1 MNHEPD
7 DIEEG
12 KDVEFSDSRLN
23 ELLSAAEW
31 PEIPGDAVTRLRA
44 LCKESPEQS
53 SVVDKPAAAV
63 TAGRQSTDFRSAAD
77 LRSVADVYRRNWIS
91 WIVTAGVIAAA
102 FVAGQWFEARR
113 SSRQVVRQPEVESPA
128 VVSQDSPATEQTTEN
143 PANVGIEAAPSEMM
157 PREDSST
164 DMVAETPSDAGV
176 PEKLIPTPEEAF
188 GSGGKH
194 RSRRDKLREQYQT
207 QLKSVL
213 ACLEEQQLKEHNSE
227 GLQAGAGN
235 TSADLCLRPLMEKRE
250 EFEYL
255 LWEMIRTTTG
265 QQRLTALTAIG
276 YVGTPKSV
284 PLLMSTTSDADLR
297 GVALEALKRCA
308 DEATITGFVLQ
319 QRDDELSR
327 EFCAVLASRQTDSA
341 AQAWIHL
348 VQNPSRR
355 SHCLQAADELSEE
368 LVERFFQ
375 MLDSSLAADRIAAAV
390 SLGSRTDP
398 QTRKRLV
405 GLIQAFP
412 HRWEPVA
419 ALMWNGS
426 PESMRVLQQLQG
438 DTTRF
443 AVLQTAS
450 VQLTAFVGQSRRT
463 E

>member
-7 DIEEG
+7 DSAEG
-12 KDVEFSDSRLN
+12 KTGEFSDSRLN

-31 PEIPGDAVTRLRA
+31 PEVPGDAITRLRV
-44 LCKESPEQS
+44 LCKEASEQS
-53 SVVDKPAAAV
+53 SVVDKP
-63 TAGRQSTDFRSAAD
+63 TATVKADGQFIDFRSAAD
-77 LRSVADVYRRNWIS
+77 HRSAADVYRRNWIS

-113 SSRQVVRQPEVESPA
+113 SSPQVVRQPDVESPS
-128 VVSQDSPATEQTTEN
+128 VVSQDSPASEQTTAN
-143 PANVGIEAAPSEMM
+143 PANVEMEPVPPGMM
-157 PREDSST
+157 PREDSPT
-164 DMVAETPSDAGV
+164 DMVAETPSGAGV

-188 GSGGKH
+188 GSGSKH

-213 ACLEEQQLKEHNSE
+213 ACLEEQQVRVP
-227 GLQAGAGN
+227 GAGAPE
-235 TSADLCLRPLMEKRE
+235 SQSVLQCVLPLMEKRE

-255 LWEMIRTTTG
+255 LWETIRTTTG
-265 QQRLTALTAIG
+265 QQRLTALTAVG
-276 YVGTPKSV
+276 YVGTQRSV
-284 PLLMSTTSDADLR
+284 PLLMSTTSDTDLR

-327 EFCAVLASRQTDSA
+327 EFCAVLAGRKTDSA

-355 SHCLQAADELSEE
+355 SHCLQAADELSDE

-405 GLIQAFP
+405 GLIEAFP